1 MIGER
6 ESWLPTAGSLS
17 PFAVVFACRGTLA
30 RMGRRRIHPDGPA
43 RSRAWRAR
51 QRLERLG
58 LQPERPPL
66 GDDARAVVE
75 WAATALRVPAGHPA
89 AGRPFA
95 LADWQIAVLDDLL
108 THRETLLCIARKN
121 AKSALIAVLALAH
134 LAGPLRR
141 PGWRCGVLS
150 ANRGKA
156 GELLRQCEEI
166 AAASGLESLQVRRTP
181 WPGRLIGDAGATL
194 EIEGAGNQSTAG
206 HASGYD
212 VAIVDELGLLAERHR
227 PQVAGM
233 RSSVSA
239 RNGRFVA
246 LTIHGSGPFVDEI
259 LNRKGAPGLAIH
271 HYAGNPDLALD
282 DPENWRRA
290 NPGLGTIKARS
301 YMVDEA
307 ARVLHTPSDQ
317 AAFRAHDLNLPGVAA
332 GELIVSVTGWRGCE
346 APPDDLPAREGPC
359 CVGLDLGAHRS
370 FTSAAMYWPS
380 TGRLEVV
387 TACGDSPGLAARA
400 RHDAAGALYERAE
413 RDGVLWVLAGRLTPV
428 GPFLARLRA
437 HLAGLLVSAVG
448 CDRFRHSELKQH
460 LADQGLGWRPVWR
473 GTGARAAEDA
483 AQDIGAFQRAV
494 EGGSL
499 RTEPNILLASAIGHA
514 TVIRDGQGH
523 AVALKQATIR
533 RRIDP
538 LQAAVIAVGL
548 GALRPRAAT
557 GKVWIA

>member
-1 MIGER
+1 
-6 ESWLPTAGSLS
+6 
-17 PFAVVFACRGTLA
+17 
-30 RMGRRRIHPDGPA
+30 MGRRRIHPDSAA

-51 QRLERLG
+51 QRLDRLG
-58 LQPERPPL
+58 LPPDRPPL

-95 LADWQIAVLDDLL
+95 LADWQIAIVDDVL
-108 THRETLLCIARKN
+108 THRETLLCVSRKN

-156 GELLRQCEEI
+156 GELLRQIEEI
-166 AAASGLESLQVRRTP
+166 RDASGLQGLTVRRTP
-181 WPGRLIGDAGATL
+181 WPGRLIGDGGSTL
-194 EIEGAGNQSTAG
+194 EVEGAGNQSTAG

-212 VAIVDELGLLAERHR
+212 VAICDELGLLQERHR

-246 LTIHGSGPFVDEI
+246 LTIHGSGPFVPEI
-259 LNRKGAPGLAIH
+259 LARKGAAGLAIH
-271 HYAGNPDLALD
+271 HYAGNSDLALD

-290 NPGLGTIKARS
+290 NPGLGSIKAES
-301 YMVDEA
+301 YMRDEST
-307 ARVLHTPSDQ
+307 RVIATPSDQ
-317 AAFRAHDLNLPGVAA
+317 AAFLAHDLNLPGVAA
-332 GELIVSVTGWRGCE
+332 GELIVSIPGWRGCE
-346 APPDDLPAREGPC
+346 TPPDDLPARDGPC

-370 FTSAAMYWPS
+370 FTSAACYWPA

-387 TACGDSPGLAARA
+387 TACGDTPGLAARA

-413 RDGVLWVLAGRLTPV
+413 RDGVLWVLSGRLTPV

-437 HLAGLLVSAVG
+437 HLAGVAVSAVG
-448 CDRFRHSELKQH
+448 CDRFRHPELRQH
-460 LADQGLGWRPVWR
+460 LADQGLNWRPVWR
-473 GTGARAAEDA
+473 GSGARAAEDA
-483 AQDIGAFQRAV
+483 AQDIGAFQRSV
-494 EGGSL
+494 DRGDL
-499 RTEPNILLASAIGHA
+499 RTAPNVMLAAAISHS
-514 TVIRDGQGH
+514 TVIRDAQGH
-523 AVALKQATIR
+523 ATALKQSTVR
-533 RRIDP
+533 RRIDA
-538 LQAAVIAVGL
+538 LQASVIAVGL
-548 GALRPRAAT
+548 GALRPKRAPC
-557 GKVWIA
+557 KVYVA